1 MVIINLFLKMPLR
14 RPLKTLNLVPSQ
26 ARNSSGSTQAIIVT
40 DIDIENLLIR
50 LSVTAASGTSPTLDV
65 YFQQSLDGGSTWVD
79 VARFPQVTGALSN
92 PHYLSLSVG
101 ADNRIASSVGD
112 GTISANSIGTS
123 LVSNVWRV
131 RWNIGGTSPSF
142 TFAVD
147 AFYA

>member
-1 MVIINLFLKMPLR
+1 MSLR
-14 RPLKTLNLVPSQ
+14 IPLKTRNLVPSA
-26 ARNSSGSTQAIIVT
+26 ARTSSGNSGVITINDT
-40 DIDIENLLIR
+40 DIQNLLIR

-65 YFQQSLDGGSTWVD
+65 YFQQSLDGGNTWVD

-92 PHYLSLSVG
+92 PHYLSLAVG
-101 ADNRIASSVGD
+101 ADNRIASNVGD

-123 LVSNVWRV
+123 LISNVWRV

>member
-1 MVIINLFLKMPLR
+1 MSLR
-14 RPLKTLNLVPSQ
+14 IPLKTRNLVPSG
-26 ARNSSGSTQAIIVT
+26 ARTSNGNSGAITINDT
-40 DIDIENLLIR
+40 DIENLLIR
-50 LSVTAASGTSPTLDV
+50 LSVTASSGTSPTLDV

-79 VARFPQVTGALSN
+79 VARFPQVTGTLSN

-112 GTISANSIGTS
+112 GTIAANSIGTS
-123 LVSNVWRV
+123 LVSSVWRI

>member
-1 MVIINLFLKMPLR
+1 MSLR
-14 RPLKTLNLVPSQ
+14 KPLKTRNLVPLG
-26 ARNSSGSTQAIIVT
+26 ARTSSGDSGAITINDVE
-40 DIDIENLLIR
+40 IRNLLIR
-50 LSVTAASGTSPTLDV
+50 LSVTAASGTSPTLDIF
-65 YFQQSLDGGSTWVD
+65 FQQSLDGGNTWVD

-112 GTISANSIGTS
+112 GTIPANSIGTS
-123 LVSNVWRV
+123 LVSSVWRI

>member
-1 MVIINLFLKMPLR
+1 MSLR
-14 RPLKTLNLVPSQ
+14 IPLKTRQLVPSA
-26 ARNSSGSTQAIIVT
+26 ARTSSGNSGAIIIN
-40 DIDIENLLIR
+40 DADIENLLIR
-50 LSVTAASGTSPTLDV
+50 LSVTAASGTSPTLDIF
-65 YFQQSLDGGSTWVD
+65 FQQSLDGGSTWVD
-79 VARFPQVTGALSN
+79 VARFPQVTAALSN

-112 GTISANSIGTS
+112 GTIAANSIGTA
-123 LVSNVWRV
+123 LVSSFWRI

>member
-1 MVIINLFLKMPLR
+1 MSLR
-14 RPLKTLNLVPSQ
+14 IPLKTRNLVPSG
-26 ARNSSGSTQAIIVT
+26 ARTSSGNSGVIIIN
-40 DIDIENLLIR
+40 DADIENLLIR
-50 LSVTAASGTSPTLDV
+50 LSVSASSGTSPTLDV
-65 YFQQSLDGGSTWVD
+65 FFQQSLDGGNTWVD
-79 VARFPQVTGALSN
+79 VARFSQVTGILSN
-92 PHYLSLSVG
+92 PHYLSLAVG

-131 RWNIGGTSPSF
+131 RWNMGGTSPSF